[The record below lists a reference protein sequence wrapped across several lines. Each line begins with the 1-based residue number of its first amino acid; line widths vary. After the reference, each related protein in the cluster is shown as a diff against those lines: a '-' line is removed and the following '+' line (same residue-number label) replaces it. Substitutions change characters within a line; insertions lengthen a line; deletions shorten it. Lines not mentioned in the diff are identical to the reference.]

1 MSGAQPRGALEVG
14 CRAPGPADLEARL
27 RLGMGAGC
35 GSPILRDVERLVP
48 EITAAVGRVSP
59 GEQIVLPDKPSRT
72 PHH

>member
-1 MSGAQPRGALEVG
+1 MSGAQPRGVLQVG
-14 CRAPGPADLEARL
+14 CAASGPAHLEAWL

-48 EITAAVGRVSP
+48 EIAEAVTRVSP
-59 GEQIVLPDKPSRT
+59 GEQIVLPDEPIRT